1 MHSFFLFLLIYP
13 ALLLWGADYDCLF
26 IGTSPI
32 CVLEAVAQHYA
43 GKRVL
48 LLDEADDLGGA
59 WRTID
64 ICGVMHADVGCH
76 QIGHDPAMRD
86 FLEQYVGCPM
96 VHMDR
101 PLEHYDPGKLH
112 PNGLYF
118 AEGCHG
124 LVHGLKE
131 MLARTEVQV
140 LLEHHVDAVQIEGNE
155 AVVQCGSEKF
165 TTSKVFVPTYWS
177 LDANSGGTKFYHL
190 YMLIHDPEMFRFTYQ
205 GGGGNRF
212 SRVMNLTPFAGLMG
226 SGRQLLIFQTHG
238 EQALQEG
245 QMLLD
250 DLKKKQLVSMGAYI
264 LQQAP
269 YIYEQKRNG
278 TISAQQ
284 RPFFEQI
291 DTSHFSA
298 MSGRIAKW
306 KQVIPKL
313 D

>member
-1 MHSFFLFLLIYP
+1 MHRFFLLLLLYP
-13 ALLLWGADYDCLF
+13 ALLLRAADYDCLF

-32 CVLEAVAQHYA
+32 CVLEAVAQHYG

-48 LLDEADDLGGA
+48 MLDEADDLGGA

-64 ICGVMHADVGCH
+64 ICGVMHVDVGCH
-76 QIGHDPAMRD
+76 QIGHDPAIRD

-101 PLEHYDPGKLH
+101 PLERYDAGKLH

-124 LVHGLKE
+124 LVQGLKGL
-131 MLARTEVQV
+131 LARTGVQV

-155 AVVQCGSEKF
+155 AVVRCGTETF
-165 TTSKVFVPTYWS
+165 TANKVFVPTYWS
-177 LDANSGGTKFYHL
+177 MGTAGGGTKFYHL
-190 YMLIHDPEMFRFTYQ
+190 YMLIHEPEPFRFTYQ
-205 GGGGNRF
+205 GGGGNQF
-212 SRVMNLTPFAGLMG
+212 SRVMNLTPFSELQG
-226 SGRQLLIFQTHG
+226 SGRHLLIFQTHG
-238 EQALQEG
+238 EQALQQG

-250 DLKKKQLVSMGAYI
+250 DLKRKQLVSMGAYI

-269 YIYEQKRNG
+269 YIYEQKRSG
-278 TISAQQ
+278 GLTPHQ

-298 MSGRIAKW
+298 MSSRIARW

-313 D
+313 N